1 MTPLCVGPLQQSPI
15 SVRIQAPSAEAFVEI
30 KQLVVLQHF
39 INVFFVRFAS
49 TFKAEQ
55 NFSLTIQLPIE
66 NAPPFMKFGSWH
78 LLRNFHREVLDF
90 RAQLESGRLD
100 IQDTSNP

>member
-15 SVRIQAPSAEAFVEI
+15 SVRIQAPSAEALVEI
-30 KQLVVLQHF
+30 KHLGVLHHF

-49 TFKAEQ
+49 TFQAEQ

-66 NAPPFMKFGSWH
+66 NALAIMKVVNWH
-78 LLRNFHREVLDF
+78 LLGYFHRKVLDF
-90 RAQLESGRLD
+90 RAQVGSGRLD
-100 IQDTSNP
+100 TQDTSNP